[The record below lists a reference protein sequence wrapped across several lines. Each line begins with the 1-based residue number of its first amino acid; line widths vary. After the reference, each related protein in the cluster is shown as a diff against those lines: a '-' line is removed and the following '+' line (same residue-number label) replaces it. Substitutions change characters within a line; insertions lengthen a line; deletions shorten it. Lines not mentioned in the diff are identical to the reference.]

1 MPFQIQLMLINVILY
16 VWWYITILKK
26 CSNLFRNFICSIGFI
41 FYCFPRIRKDPIRN
55 RPNRGP
61 KIGPYACVF
70 FFFQNLWSWSHLW
83 KVSCFYP
90 KVQWDSYS
98 LSSIRTGWADVLRGQ
113 SDNDNVVN
121 FLFQKDPPASDVVW
135 LLCSVVEHCT
145 GSK

>member
-98 LSSIRTGWADVLRGQ
+98 LSSISPNIKGNMINKHNLR
-113 SDNDNVVN
+113 
-121 FLFQKDPPASDVVW
+121 AVW
-135 LLCSVVEHCT
+135 CSQM
-145 GSK
+145 SFYNRSSS